1 MISADFLI
9 FIGVF
14 YIYSSFQKYLT
25 CQDWIKKSLSLRFH
39 NCAFRTDQFINKR
52 VAFKNTLKNII
63 AYCLIQNI
71 KLCRRF
77 PLEFQDCRTG
87 FDSRYAATL
96 ETRDVSVKRNA
107 CTVIEKA
114 MGSNL
119 GLNHDITKN
128 VKSCTCCCCYIRLT
142 ILRVIVR
149 DKG

>member
-1 MISADFLI
+1 MKKDDNFH
-9 FIGVF
+9 
-14 YIYSSFQKYLT
+14 
-25 CQDWIKKSLSLRFH
+25 KKSH
-39 NCAFRTDQFINKR
+39 PFRTDQFINKR

-114 MGSNL
+114 IGSNL
-119 GLNHDITKN
+119 GRNHDITKN
-128 VKSCTCCCCYIRLT
+128 FKSCTCCCCYIKLT
-142 ILRVIVR
+142 ILRVIV
-149 DKG
+149 